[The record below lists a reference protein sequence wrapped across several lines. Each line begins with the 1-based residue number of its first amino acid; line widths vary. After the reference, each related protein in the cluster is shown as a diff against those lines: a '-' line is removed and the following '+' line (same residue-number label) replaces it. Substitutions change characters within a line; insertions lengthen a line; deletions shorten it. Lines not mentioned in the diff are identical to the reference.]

1 MERTRSSTGSSNL
14 ASGGEEGN
22 GDNLIE
28 IRDPKVVV
36 AYMVQAVSIFDH
48 YAFRVRMKESKTK
61 PTAMDLEEPPDRG
74 QAAWW
79 HSSFGGDSA
88 KTRDRELFSA
98 APIAR

>member
-1 MERTRSSTGSSNL
+1 
-14 ASGGEEGN
+14 
-22 GDNLIE
+22 
-28 IRDPKVVV
+28 
-36 AYMVQAVSIFDH
+36 
-48 YAFRVRMKESKTK
+48 MKESKTK
-61 PTAMDLEEPPDRG
+61 PTAMDLAEPPARG